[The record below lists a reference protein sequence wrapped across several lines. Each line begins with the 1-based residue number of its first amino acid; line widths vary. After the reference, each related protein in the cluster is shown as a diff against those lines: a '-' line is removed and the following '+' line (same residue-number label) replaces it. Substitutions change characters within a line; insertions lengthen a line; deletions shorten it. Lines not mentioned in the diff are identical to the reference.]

1 MKKQFYSAPAADQI
15 EVRMEG
21 GCLFYTS
28 EIPKSA
34 ANTSVEAADY
44 HEDVEW

>member
-1 MKKQFYSAPAADQI
+1 MKKQFYSAPAAEQI

-21 GCLFYTS
+21 GCLYTS

-44 HEDVEW
+44 HEDVAW